1 VNISAR
7 QFRDRDLIERITR
20 ILTETGLP
28 SDGLRL
34 EITESVAVQNR
45 DYTIQILDE
54 LNTMGVYTSLD
65 DFGTG
70 YSSLSYLKQF
80 SLKVL
85 KVDQSFVKDI
95 ESSQKTRSLIKAI
108 IGMARS
114 LDLEVIGEGVEKIEQ
129 LDFLR
134 GQSCDQVQGYLLSRP
149 ITAREISKMLA

>member
-1 VNISAR
+1 MNISAR